1 MCIIEKPFD
10 KNFDYSKDLICIFLV
25 IIKSIFHIKY
35 NTLYIKYNK

>member
-10 KNFDYSKDLICIFLV
+10 KDFDYSKHLICIFIV
-25 IIKSIFHIKY
+25 IINSIFHIKY